1 VAGLPDLNALLD
13 RLPDLPAAARL
24 PLLAL
29 VAATVG
35 WFVVLGLVM
44 LATRPLPV
52 GPGPATQD
60 LQGDEPPAVVSLLA
74 NEWAVTEDAA
84 ESTLLDLAARGYLE
98 LRQPDADP
106 RHTTVHVTADN
117 AQAAASAAARQARVL
132 RATGGPVELTD
143 YERQVLD
150 HVGRIAVGGV
160 VPLTAL
166 TFRDQGTS
174 ARWASRF
181 ESSVISDAR
190 RRGLIRRRVPA
201 WVATAMG
208 ALAAAPGLAFSWTAW
223 ELDHR
228 SDARSLLTG
237 VIPLVLLSSH
247 VGRPRGHRGT
257 AKGRETAARWLGLR
271 RYLAVDK
278 AFGELPPSAVAVWDR
293 YLAYGDALGVTHVS
307 SAVIDLGMANRERVW
322 SSFGGHWHQ
331 VQVRYPMARARYG
344 TTALRLIV
352 TSLLCMLAGYGLL
365 RLFGVSTLTSI
376 NDRWDAVLLLL
387 PITGAALALLGGY
400 RLLRTLVD
408 LLAPRTLH
416 GEVLWVAVWRSQQK
430 DNTTFPYVHYLAV
443 DDGSSDRT
451 TAWALPESATRGFGP
466 GDVIE
471 LTVRPWSRR
480 VTAVSVLHSRGAYGP
495 DISAPA
501 VGVSAA
507 TPGVISGDLITA
519 QELSSW
525 LGVPLTANRVQQAGL
540 QMDAWV
546 FRPTAQPP
554 GPAGSAGPA
563 VVGAATGVDT
573 ASGVD
578 PAGAA
583 NAVTVSAGNAMID
596 RLLLRAHR
604 HGQPVPGLGE
614 EAYLTERGAIARQ
627 GDMVVRIAL
636 TQAWPVSREAL
647 IGVLGTALSRLP
659 RVPAS

>member
-13 RLPDLPAAARL
+13 RLPDLPAPARL

-29 VAATVG
+29 VVATVG

-52 GPGPATQD
+52 SPGPASQD
-60 LQGDEPPAVVSLLA
+60 LQGDEPPAVVSVLA
-74 NEWAVTEDAA
+74 NDWAVTEDAA

-98 LRQPDADP
+98 LRQPDNDP

-117 AQAAASAAARQARVL
+117 AQAAEQAAARQARVL

-150 HVGRIAVGGV
+150 HVSRIAVGGV

-166 TFRDQGTS
+166 TFRDQGAS
-174 ARWASRF
+174 ARWAARF
-181 ESSVISDAR
+181 ESAVIADAR

-201 WVATAMG
+201 WVATLMG
-208 ALAAAPGLAFSWTAW
+208 VLAVVPALAFSWTAW

-237 VIPLVLLSSH
+237 LIPLALLSSH
-247 VGRPRGHRGT
+247 VGRPRGNRGT
-257 AKGRETAARWLGLR
+257 REGRQIAAGWLGLR
-271 RYLAVDK
+271 RYLEVDK
-278 AFGELPPSAVAVWDR
+278 AFGALPPSAVAVWDR

-307 SAVIDLGMANRERVW
+307 RAAIDLGMANRKRVW
-322 SSFGGHWHQ
+322 SSFGGRWHQ

-344 TTALRLIV
+344 TTAVRLIV
-352 TSLLCMLAGYGLL
+352 TSLLGVLAGVGLL
-365 RLFGVSTLTSI
+365 RLFGTSALTSI
-376 NDRWDAVLLLL
+376 RDRWDAVLLLL
-387 PITGAALALLGGY
+387 PITGAALALVGGY

-416 GEVLWVAVWRSQQK
+416 GEVLWVAVWRSQTK

-443 DDGSSDRT
+443 DDGSSDRS
-451 TAWALPESATRGFGP
+451 TAWALPESVTRGFGP
-466 GDVIE
+466 GDVVE

-495 DISAPA
+495 DITAPA
-501 VGVSAA
+501 VGVPAA
-507 TPGVISGDLITA
+507 APGVISGDLITA
-519 QELSSW
+519 QEVSSW
-525 LGVPLTANRVQQAGL
+525 LGVPLTASRLQQAGL
-540 QMDAWV
+540 PMDAWV
-546 FRPTAQPP
+546 FRPAAQQP
-554 GPAGSAGPA
+554 GPSG
-563 VVGAATGVDT
+563 
-573 ASGVD
+573 ASGAD
-578 PAGAA
+578 GT
-583 NAVTVSAGNAMID
+583 AVTVSAGNAMID

-604 HGQPVPGLGE
+604 TGQPLPGLGE

-627 GDMVVRIAL
+627 GDMVVRVAL
-636 TQAWPVSREAL
+636 AQAWPVSREAL
-647 IGVLGTALSRLP
+647 TGVLGTALSRLP

>member
-1 VAGLPDLNALLD
+1 MTGLPDLTTLLD
-13 RLPDLPAAARL
+13 RLPDLPQAARL

-29 VAATVG
+29 VLATVG

-52 GPGPATQD
+52 TPGPATQD
-60 LQGDEPPAVVSLLA
+60 LQGDEPPAVVSVLA
-74 NEWAVTEDAA
+74 NDWSVTEDAA
-84 ESTLLDLAARGYLE
+84 EATLLDLAARGYLE
-98 LRQPDADP
+98 IRQPDADP

-132 RATGGPVELTD
+132 RSGGGPVELTD

-150 HVGRIAVGGV
+150 HVSRIAVGGV

-166 TFRDQGTS
+166 TFRDQGT
-174 ARWASRF
+174 AANWAARF
-181 ESSVISDAR
+181 ESAVLTDAR

-201 WVATAMG
+201 WIATLMG
-208 ALAAAPGLAFSWTAW
+208 ALAAVPGLAFSWTVW
-223 ELDHR
+223 ELEHR

-237 VIPLVLLSSH
+237 LIPMVLLSSH
-247 VGRPRGHRGT
+247 VGRPRGNRGT
-257 AKGRETAARWLGLR
+257 PKGRQIAAGWLGLR
-271 RYLAVDK
+271 KYLEVDK

-307 SAVIDLGMANRERVW
+307 SAVIDLGMANRKRVW

-352 TSLLCMLAGYGLL
+352 TSLICMLAGYGIL
-365 RLFGVSTLTSI
+365 RLFGVASFGSI

-387 PITGAALALLGGY
+387 PISGGALVLLGGY

-430 DNTTFPYVHYLAV
+430 DNSSFPYVHYLAV

-451 TAWALPESATRGFGP
+451 TAWALPESVTRGFGP
-466 GDVIE
+466 GDVVE

-480 VTAVSVLHSRGAYGP
+480 VTAVSVLHSRGVYGP
-495 DISAPA
+495 DLTAPA
-501 VGVSAA
+501 VGVSAT
-507 TPGVISGDLITA
+507 TPGVIGGDLITA
-519 QELSSW
+519 QELSAW
-525 LGVPLTANRVQQAGL
+525 LGVPLTANRIQQAGL
-540 QMDAWV
+540 PLDAWV
-546 FRPTAQPP
+546 FRPAAQH
-554 GPAGSAGPA
+554 S
-563 VVGAATGVDT
+563 GAAG
-573 ASGVD
+573 ANGAGGSGADPD
-578 PAGAA
+578 PADSNAA
-583 NAVTVSAGNAMID
+583 AVTVSAGNAMID

-604 HGQPVPGLGE
+604 NGQPVPGLGE

-627 GDMVVRIAL
+627 GDMVVRVAL